1 MKELTINPFDRK
13 SILKVNK
20 YIQEKKAT
28 FKAKETELL
37 SRLAFMGATR
47 VSIRFSQA
55 IYGDDH
61 DVVVST
67 LLYDNQAVIKAQGED
82 VCFIEFGSGIK
93 YGYGHPKASEFGF
106 GPSTWSEGPMGSGYW
121 DNQKGWW
128 YKGKDGK
135 GHHSYG
141 NPPAMAMY
149 KTKVELA
156 EEINT
161 IAREVFKW

>member
-1 MKELTINPFDRK
+1 MKELKINPFDRK
-13 SILKVNK
+13 SILKANR
-20 YIQEKKAT
+20 YIQEKKAS
-28 FKAKETELL
+28 FKEKETQLL
-37 SRLAFMGATR
+37 ERLAFMGATR

-55 IYGDDH
+55 IYGDAS

-67 LLYDNQAVIKAQGED
+67 IVYDNQAVIKAQGED
-82 VCFIEFGSGIK
+82 VCFIEFGSGAK
-93 YGYGHPKASEFGF
+93 YGYGYPEVEKLGF
-106 GPSTWSEGPMGSGYW
+106 GPSTWSLGPEGKKHW
-121 DNQKGWW
+121 DDEKGWW
-128 YKGKDGK
+128 YTGKDGR

>member
-13 SILKVNK
+13 SILKANK

-82 VCFIEFGSGIK
+82 VCFIEFGAGVR
-93 YGYGHPKASEFGF
+93 YGYGY
-106 GPSTWSEGPMGSGYW
+106 EGERPEGIVGIGEYGKGKGK
-121 DNQKGWW
+121 NPKGWW
-128 YKGKDGK
+128 YTGKDGK

-156 EEINT
+156 EEIST